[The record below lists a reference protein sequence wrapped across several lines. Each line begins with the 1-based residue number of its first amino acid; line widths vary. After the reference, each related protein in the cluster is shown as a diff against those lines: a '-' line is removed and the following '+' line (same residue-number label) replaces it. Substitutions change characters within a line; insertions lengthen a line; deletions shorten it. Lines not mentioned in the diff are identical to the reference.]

1 MGRIASRFAELKA
14 RGEGALVAYV
24 TAGDPSLERSLDVA
38 RAIAGCGVDILE
50 LGVPFSD
57 PVADGPTIQVA
68 SQRALAAGTTPR
80 KVLDLVAKL
89 REDTQ
94 VPVCL
99 LTYGNIVHRYGYAR
113 FAADAAA
120 AGVDGVLV
128 CDLPPADDDEWSA
141 GVAQAGIDTIY
152 MVAPTST
159 TATLDEVGRRAS
171 GFVYCVSRTGTTGT
185 RTELPPDLSRL
196 VGRVRERSAV
206 PVCVGFGISTPD
218 HVRAVCGMAD
228 GAIVGSALV
237 RVVEEHGA
245 SADLPEAVA
254 ALCRELKQATHGG

>member
-1 MGRIASRFAELKA
+1 M
-14 RGEGALVAYV
+14 AYV
-24 TAGDPSLERSLDVA
+24 TAGDPSIGRSLDVA
-38 RAIAGCGVDILE
+38 RAIVDSGADILE

-68 SQRALAAGTTPR
+68 SQRALEAGTTPR
-80 KVLDLVAKL
+80 KVLDLVARL

-99 LTYGNIVHRYGYAR
+99 LAYGNIVHRYGYAR

-128 CDLPPADDDEWSA
+128 CDLPPADDDEWSTSAA
-141 GVAQAGIDTIY
+141 GAGIDTIY

-159 TATLDEVGRRAS
+159 TLTLEQVGRRAS

-185 RTELPPDLSRL
+185 RAELPPDLEQL
-196 VGRVRERSAV
+196 VRRVRERAAV

-218 HVRAVCGMAD
+218 HVRAVCRMAD
-228 GAIVGSALV
+228 GAIVGSAVV
-237 RVVEEHGA
+237 RVVEEHGT

-254 ALCRELKQATHGG
+254 SLCRQLKEATRGGR